1 MLESYKDTKDRNNL
15 YGFPRQKLSYKSK
28 GKSWRSKH
36 LDWANTMIG
45 SGIDEIRIS
54 LANKSINYDLISG
67 ILNEDD
73 IQSVLNPNGI
83 KYKEKSLSLKHYP
96 IMNNIIN
103 VIVGEEWERDYSFD
117 IMITNSDAV
126 SEEEEVKKNEFLGA
140 VQEWVEARHSD
151 EEQAKKE
158 LEDLYYR
165 YSMSKQDIEEL
176 KSSYLVKHYYRELD
190 MRMMFNQGIIDV
202 IAVNEEIYRC
212 DIISGEPHIERVDP
226 NHLIT
231 LGMGNSN
238 KIEDASILIYW
249 RYRSVASII
258 DDYYDVLT
266 DKDVKYLDN
275 LSYAQDRQSNM
286 TGYSGNA
293 QFNYDKVI
301 IDGGNAP
308 YGEGILHNQLNFERV
323 LDDNNIGNFV
333 NSRGDVRELKVYWKS
348 YRKIKKVKQRNLQDG
363 SYDYQLYNENYIINE
378 SLGEEE
384 EILYLLEAWEATQI
398 GDAIKIN
405 MRPRLV
411 QYNRMS
417 NPSLCHFGFVGN
429 IYSIGAKTPY
439 SLVDMMKPFSYLYNS
454 IAHNTLDLIA
464 NNWGK
469 ILELDFAK
477 VPSRWSV
484 EKWMH
489 FAKESK
495 IAVTDS
501 FKEGSKGMAKNK
513 LVGNMNTATKGVIDL
528 SLGNEI
534 QQNIELMEY
543 FKNAMGEF
551 VGVTRQRLGQTAT
564 RETVGGIER
573 ATLQSNY
580 ITNWIYANHETL
592 KDRAI
597 ECFVDTA
604 KVALKGRTKKF
615 KYIISKDI
623 YKYIE
628 LDGDQFASR
637 DYGVVSDNTNEIKI
651 LKQKIEGLE
660 QAMFQNG
667 QLNGSLLIKLHRTNS
682 VAEMINMLERF
693 ERESEI
699 RNQESAEME
708 RKLKQEEMQ
717 RRQELEEKKLQ
728 LEEDNNIRDNLT
740 RIEIAKNNNR
750 SKEDITYAKV
760 VQESYANLDE
770 NQDNTLEERKRQF
783 DEKIEL
789 DKEKFEF
796 DKSHKG
802 KLLKAKNKVTA

>member
-1 MLESYKDTKDRNNL
+1 MLNTYTENNNNYNL

-28 GKSWRSKH
+28 GKTWRGKH
-36 LDWANTMIG
+36 LDWANTIIG
-45 SGIDEIRIS
+45 SSVDEIRIS
-54 LANKSINYDLISG
+54 LDNKAINYDLISG

-73 IQSVLNPNGI
+73 VQSVLNPTGI
-83 KYKEKSLSLKHYP
+83 KMKQQKLDLKHYP

-117 IMITNSDAV
+117 VMITNSDAV
-126 SEEEEVKKNEFLGA
+126 SEEEERKKAEFLMII
-140 VQEWVEARHSD
+140 QEWIEAKHRD
-151 EEQAKKE
+151 EEEAKKE
-158 LEDLYYR
+158 LEELHYR
-165 YSMSKQDIEEL
+165 YSMSKQDIEEI
-176 KSSYLVKHYYRELD
+176 KSSYLIKHYYRELD
-190 MRMMFNQGIIDV
+190 MKMMFNKGIIDV

-212 DIISGEPHIERVDP
+212 DVVNGEPFVERVDP

-231 LGMGNSN
+231 LGMGDSN
-238 KIEDASILIYW
+238 KIEDASVLIYW
-249 RYRSVASII
+249 RYRSVSAIT

-275 LSYAQDRQSNM
+275 LSFAQDKISNM

-293 QFNYDKVI
+293 QFNYDRVL
-301 IDGGNAP
+301 IDGGHAP
-308 YGEGILHNQLNFERV
+308 YGDAVLHNQLNFQRV
-323 LDDNNIGNFV
+323 LEDNNISNIV
-333 NSRGDVRELKVYWKS
+333 NQRGDIREIKLYWKS
-348 YRKIKKVKQRNLQDG
+348 KRKIKKVKKYNIEDG
-363 SYDYQLYNENYIINE
+363 TYDYQMYNENYIINKD
-378 SLGEEE
+378 LGEEE
-384 EILYLLEAWEATQI
+384 EILYINEAWEATQI
-398 GDAIKIN
+398 GDAIRIN
-405 MRPRLV
+405 MRPRLI

-417 NPSLCHFGFVGN
+417 NPSLCHFGFIGN
-429 IYSIGAKTPY
+429 IYSIGGRTPY

-464 NNWGK
+464 NNWGRL
-469 ILELDFAK
+469 LELDLAK

-484 EKWMH
+484 EKWFS
-489 FAKESK
+489 FAKNSK

-592 KDRAI
+592 KDRVLD
-597 ECFVDTA
+597 CFIDTA
-604 KVALKGRTKKF
+604 KVALRGRTKKF
-615 KYIISKDI
+615 KYLISKDI
-623 YKYIE
+623 FKYIE

-667 QLNGSLLIKLHRTNS
+667 QLNASTLIKLHRTNS
-682 VAEMINMLERF
+682 IAEMVNILERF
-693 ERESEI
+693 ERESEK
-699 RNQESAEME
+699 RNQEAAEME
-708 RKLKQEEMQ
+708 RQLKQEEME
-717 RRQELEEKKLQ
+717 RRQQMEERKLQ
-728 LEEDNNIRDNLT
+728 IEEDNNIRDNLT
-740 RIEIAKNNNR
+740 QLQINENR
-750 SKEDITYAKV
+750 NASNESITMAKV
-760 VQESYANLDE
+760 MQESYKNLDQ
-770 NQDNTLEERKRQF
+770 NQDNALEERKRQF
-783 DEKIEL
+783 NEKIDL
-789 DKEKFEF
+789 DKDKFEF
-796 DKSHKG
+796 DKKHKT
-802 KLLKAKNKVTA
+802 KQLEIKEQRV